1 MRLLLRDHIQTAM
14 HSLGISRM
22 RSVLTSLGI
31 AIGIASVTA
40 ILALAEG
47 VTRSVERQVD
57 EIGGNVAV
65 VRPGK
70 LASDGTSP
78 LNPLSQQGFAT
89 SSLTPQDV
97 ERLASIDQGLT
108 VAPIMTISGT
118 LRAGEDQ
125 VTDGIVIATTPE
137 LAATA
142 HLPIGE
148 GQFIDDSTSVQTA
161 TMGQQLAIDLFGEE
175 NPIGSTFQLRD
186 QSFTVIGILK
196 RQNSPINYSGID
208 FDRSVMVHLDA
219 GIALN
224 NDRPQIQQINILAS
238 SSAILEESLPKLD
251 ATLLEAHDGE
261 RDFSVYSGDEISEP
275 TNALFTLLARVMTA
289 IAAISL
295 LVGGIGVM
303 NIMLVSVAERT
314 REIGIR
320 KSVGASSM
328 MIMSQF
334 LIESMVMSLVG
345 GIIGVALGGLVA
357 LAISSFL
364 FFLPVFSWT
373 ILGTAIGMSV
383 VVGVIFGGYPAVR
396 AARKDPIDS
405 LRQYR

>member
-373 ILGTAIGMSV
+373 ILGIAIGMSV